1 VELDKLSVDDFKR
14 ILKEPKLSLLKQYE
28 SLLAT
33 EDVTI
38 NFTDEAIDRLAEM
51 SYEVNQET
59 DNIGARRLH
68 TILEKM
74 LEDLLFE
81 ASEMPNAHVDIT
93 AQYVDA
99 KLGNITKNKN
109 LSEFI
114 L

>member
-1 VELDKLSVDDFKR
+1 KYGVVNTEHILFIGAGAFHVSKPSDLIPALQGRFPIRVELDKLSVDDFKR

-68 TILEKM
+68 TILEK
-74 LEDLLFE
+74 
-81 ASEMPNAHVDIT
+81 
-93 AQYVDA
+93 
-99 KLGNITKNKN
+99 
-109 LSEFI
+109 
-114 L
+114 